1 MQKITPFLWFDT
13 QAEEAAKFYTSIF
26 KNSSIDKVERYPEGS
41 PAPAGSVMTV
51 VFKLNGQEF
60 IALNAGP
67 QFKFTEAISFV
78 VNCDTQEE
86 IDHYWNNL
94 LKDGTPQ
101 ACGWLKDKY
110 GLSWQI
116 VPSNLSKLFS
126 SKDPEKAKRAMAAMM
141 KMVKFDIKALEE
153 AYEGEAV
160 S

>member
-13 QAEEAAKFYTSIF
+13 EAEEAAKFYTSIF
-26 KNSSIDKVERYPEGS
+26 KDAKINTVERYPEGS

-51 VFKLNGQEF
+51 SFKLYGQDF

-67 QFKFTEAISFV
+67 LYKFTEAISFV
-78 VNCDTQEE
+78 INCESQEE

-94 LKDGTPQ
+94 LKGGTPQ

-110 GLSWQI
+110 GLSWQV
-116 VPSNLSKLFS
+116 VPAILPKLFS
-126 SKDPEKAKRAMAAMM
+126 SKDPEKSKRVMEAMM

-153 AYEGEAV
+153 AYEGEVV